1 MKLYDFKILTIK
13 DEKTIFVSKVE
24 KLYSY
29 NIATNQIEK
38 IYNFKPNILTLLS
51 STTNLLRRL
60 FRNDIRYAI
69 QIDFENLL
77 LVWNKKIYRFNYSS
91 KKIENV
97 IDLPRGSR
105 PLNITKINSLK
116 GFDDGIY
123 FGEYFNNPKK
133 NSVNIYQY
141 LNDNLKKVYEFPGG
155 TINHIHNI
163 IIDRFRDCL
172 WILCGDFENGASI
185 YKAENNFQSIVCI
198 GCGNQNYRSC
208 VAFPTKEGLVYATDS
223 QFNQNT
229 IRLLC
234 EENNEWT
241 SKSIF
246 NINGPCIYGTKIE

>member
-29 NIATNQIEK
+29 NIVTNQIEK

-133 NSVNIYQY
+133 
-141 LNDNLKKVYEFPGG
+141 K
-155 TINHIHNI
+155 
-163 IIDRFRDCL
+163 
-172 WILCGDFENGASI
+172 
-185 YKAENNFQSIVCI
+185 
-198 GCGNQNYRSC
+198 
-208 VAFPTKEGLVYATDS
+208 
-223 QFNQNT
+223 
-229 IRLLC
+229 
-234 EENNEWT
+234 
-241 SKSIF
+241 
-246 NINGPCIYGTKIE
+246 